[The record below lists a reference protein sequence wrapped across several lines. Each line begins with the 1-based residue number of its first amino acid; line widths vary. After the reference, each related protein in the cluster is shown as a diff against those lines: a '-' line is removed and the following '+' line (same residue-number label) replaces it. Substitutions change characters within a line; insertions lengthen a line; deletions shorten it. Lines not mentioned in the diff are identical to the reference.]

1 MKQSYKKSAVVSVGG
16 IVAALSVVL
25 MFMTAVIPSMTYA
38 LPAAAGVLLSV
49 IVIEIDKKTAFGVYA
64 VVSLLSVLL
73 VGDKEAAVMYI
84 MFFGYYPILKAVF
97 ESRLS
102 VPVSWLCKLAVF
114 NVGMVAAFLISVYVF
129 NIPFEEMEKYG
140 PIAAFAFLGVGNII
154 FFIYD
159 FALSNL
165 IKLYLLKW
173 RKGFRRIFKF

>member
-1 MKQSYKKSAVVSVGG
+1 
-16 IVAALSVVL
+16 
-25 MFMTAVIPSMTYA
+25 
-38 LPAAAGVLLSV
+38 
-49 IVIEIDKKTAFGVYA
+49 
-64 VVSLLSVLL
+64 
-73 VGDKEAAVMYI
+73 
-84 MFFGYYPILKAVF
+84 
-97 ESRLS
+97 
-102 VPVSWLCKLAVF
+102 
-114 NVGMVAAFLISVYVF
+114 MVAAFLISVYVF